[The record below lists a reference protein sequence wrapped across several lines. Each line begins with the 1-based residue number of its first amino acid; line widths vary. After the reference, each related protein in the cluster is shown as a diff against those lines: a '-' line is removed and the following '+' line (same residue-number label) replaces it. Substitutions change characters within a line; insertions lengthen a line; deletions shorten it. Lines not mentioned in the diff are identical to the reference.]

1 MSLFQWTSHRLCCLL
16 PWQEHL
22 VSACVSWVLDLP
34 WDHLQWYFQMGALSH
49 GANIFSTGYRI
60 HCSAGKRG
68 CVPPPMQ
75 KVFQSHV
82 CILPFILLTLIISMF
97 TLYQQRA
104 TFSPCFFCT
113 FAHLL
118 FFSQS
123 CCWFWPNA
131 IIGRR
136 LFLEKSFFFCQKKP
150 TTYAWTILILSNTG
164 ALIEWVY
171 FAWTSSL
178 YFVKAFTNLH
188 VKKLFCMVSA
198 YSIH

>member
-1 MSLFQWTSHRLCCLL
+1 MEPTSSAQVTEYIVLQERGVVFHHLCKKCFSL
-16 PWQEHL
+16 
-22 VSACVSWVLDLP
+22 
-34 WDHLQWYFQMGALSH
+34 
-49 GANIFSTGYRI
+49 
-60 HCSAGKRG
+60 
-68 CVPPPMQ
+68 
-75 KVFQSHV
+75 V

-136 LFLEKSFFFCQKKP
+136 LFLEKSFFFCQKNP

-164 ALIEWVY
+164 APIEWVC
-171 FAWTSSL
+171 FAWTSSF

-188 VKKLFCMVSA
+188 VKKLLCMVSA